1 MLFNWILL
9 GELAI
14 GSAPTTHDDLDRLSS
29 EGIRSILSLCRSEES
44 PLAEGL
50 DTRFRWRR
58 RELPDHRCGHPP
70 DPAQLAECLDLISAW
85 IGHGPIYVHCIAAA
99 ERSPLVAM
107 GWLMRRKHL
116 NRLQVLEY
124 LMQVHPPTNPLPEQ
138 LALLDSPLKG
148 QAVDITALSA

>member
-1 MLFNWILL
+1 MLFNWILF

-14 GSAPTTHDDLDRLSS
+14 GSAPTSCEDLDHLRT
-29 EGIRSILSLCRSEES
+29 EGIRSILSLCRAEECR
-44 PLAEGL
+44 LAQGL
-50 DTRFRWRR
+50 DTMFHWQR

-70 DPAQLAECLDLISAW
+70 DPAELAECLDLISAW
-85 IGHGPIYVHCIAAA
+85 VSHGPIYVHCIAAA

-107 GWLMRRKHL
+107 GWLMRRKNL

-138 LALLDSPLKG
+138 LALLDAPVHG
-148 QAVDITALSA
+148 HRVDITALPA